1 MRSFMLSPSHTAW
14 YKLSAKD
21 RLVAIVN
28 EEVCVMS
35 PTMSLKGK
43 LVSRSG
49 KVTALPKSPAG
60 SGHAV

>member
-21 RLVAIVN
+21 RLAAIVT
-28 EEVCVMS
+28 EEVL